1 METQLKPDLKLFKKH
16 IIVTLIVSIIFF
28 PLFIVFCT
36 FENSPKINGDLLLQ
50 YGSIGWFV
58 LAAIILAFDKLW
70 INNLTYV
77 IKGNSITIYSGI
89 FTKIEQNIPNK
100 KVTDF
105 VLYRNLLDRFLGIG
119 SIKVQTAGASGE
131 SGFEGVI
138 DGLADYESIHKE
150 LRERLE
156 QINSDSSKISNN
168 ISSDSENSLL
178 SDILYEL
185 KDINKKLNK

>member
-1 METQLKPDLKLFKKH
+1 METQLKPDPKLFRKH
-16 IIVTLIVSIIFF
+16 IIVTLIVSIIFL
-28 PLFIVFCT
+28 PLFIVFCM
-36 FENSPKINGDLLLQ
+36 FENAPKINGDLLLQ
-50 YGSIGWFV
+50 YGSIIWVV
-58 LAAIILAFDKLW
+58 LAVIILVFDKLW

-77 IKGNSITIYSGI
+77 IKGNSITIYKGI

-105 VLYRNLLDRFLGIG
+105 VLYRDLIDRFLGIG

-138 DGLADYESIHKE
+138 DGLDNYESIHKE

-156 QINSDSSKISNN
+156 QINSGTSKRDDSN
-168 ISSDSENSLL
+168 SSSSENSLL
-178 SDILYEL
+178 SEILSEL